1 MTSASIAVSSPPP
14 AEMVRDTWYHGADVA
29 ALFED
34 LVDQE
39 WLARKAKLHK
49 HKIVDALLLLAID
62 HADQLPTYLEKLA
75 ERRSAGEG
83 TS

>member
-1 MTSASIAVSSPPP
+1 MTSAPNAVPSPPT

-34 LVDQE
+34 LVEQE
-39 WLARKAKLHK
+39 WLARRTKLHK

-62 HADQLPTYLEKLA
+62 HAEQLPIYLEKLA

>member
-1 MTSASIAVSSPPP
+1 MTTAPIAVTSSSSV
-14 AEMVRDTWYHGADVA
+14 EMVRDTWYHGADVA

-34 LVDQE
+34 LVQKE
-39 WLARKAKLHK
+39 WLARQAQLHK

-62 HADQLPTYLEKLA
+62 HAEELPTYLEKLA

>member
-1 MTSASIAVSSPPP
+1 MTSVPIAVPTPSS
-14 AEMVRDTWYHGADVA
+14 AGMVRDTWYHGADVA

-34 LVDQE
+34 LVEQE
-39 WLARKAKLHK
+39 WLVRRAKLHK

-75 ERRSAGEG
+75 ELRSAGKED
-83 TS
+83 S